1 MTLNTVQGWKKKH
14 KKIDK
19 GVYSSQKFIIMR
31 FKISSHDGMIEE
43 TQL

>member
-1 MTLNTVQGWKKKH
+1 MTLNTVQGWK

>member
-1 MTLNTVQGWKKKH
+1 MTLNTVQGWKKK
-14 KKIDK
+14 KIDT